1 MLDSMLAL
9 LIGLN
14 KHARISIPEWYFMNY
29 KPYSLTNYN
38 VRYTKIYVSYDI
50 CSKCIKE

>member
-38 VRYTKIYVSYDI
+38 VIWQIYVLLLYDM
-50 CSKCIKE
+50 